1 MENTTFLTVKPGCGG
16 RTWTSDLR
24 VMSPTSYQLLHPA
37 ISYQIII
44 LQYWC
49 RRPGSNR
56 YGYHYPQDFKSWASA
71 NSATPAGKKLAP
83 RVGLEPTAY
92 RLTAGCSTIELPR
105 ITSFI
110 ISTTSMIIDYVMLFC
125 QYIFYN
131 FYRLE
136 SFFLWFEFWK
146 QVLLCHFTT
155 IQKHF
160 SIIHKFIYSDSYSD
174 DFRHLYIYFSYL
186 RI

>member
-105 ITSFI
+105 II
-110 ISTTSMIIDYVMLFC
+110 KPIASTTLMIIEDATPVC
-125 QYIFYN
+125 QYKK
-131 FYRLE
+131 
-136 SFFLWFEFWK
+136 STFFVGDSLTC
-146 QVLLCHFTT
+146 QDICYTLRNTLLLP
-155 IQKHF
+155 
-160 SIIHKFIYSDSYSD
+160 DP
-174 DFRHLYIYFSYL
+174 SYL
-186 RI
+186 Q

>member
-1 MENTTFLTVKPGCGG
+1 
-16 RTWTSDLR
+16 
-24 VMSPTSYQLLHPA
+24 MSPTSYQLLHPA

-136 SFFLWFEFWK
+136 SFFCDLNSESKFYSAI
-146 QVLLCHFTT
+146 LL
-155 IQKHF
+155 QYR
-160 SIIHKFIYSDSYSD
+160 SISP
-174 DFRHLYIYFSYL
+174 LYINLFIVIHIQMISGIYIFILVIYASKPFWWPC
-186 RI
+186 IVIQ